1 MTIWSELKLI
11 EMLRRCDWF
20 GKTKEKPF
28 QGFQSKASPLLSS
41 EVKAVP

>member
-11 EMLRRCDWF
+11 EMWRRCDC
-20 GKTKEKPF
+20 KTKEKPI
-28 QGFQSKASPLLSS
+28 QGFQSKASSLLSG